1 MMDDSTPLIVHHER
15 GFLPLQ
21 RVGIVHECHNL
32 ILGKG
37 KQ

>member
-1 MMDDSTPLIVHHER
+1 MDDSTPLIVHHEH

-21 RVGIVHECHNL
+21 MVGIVHECHNL
-32 ILGKG
+32 ILEKR